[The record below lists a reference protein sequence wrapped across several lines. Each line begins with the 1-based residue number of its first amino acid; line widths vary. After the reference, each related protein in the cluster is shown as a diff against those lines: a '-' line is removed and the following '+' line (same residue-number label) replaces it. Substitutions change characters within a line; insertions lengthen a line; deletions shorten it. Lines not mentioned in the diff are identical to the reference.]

1 MPGSPVPRQEKKR
14 KGPWRSFPYAVA
26 MVILFFLLV
35 FLGYA
40 ELSWLVFL
48 TIPIYNWMANI
59 LDEAREREDA
69 PVASTDAAKGD
80 E

>member
-1 MPGSPVPRQEKKR
+1 M
-14 KGPWRSFPYAVA
+14 
-26 MVILFFLLV
+26 
-35 FLGYA
+35 
-40 ELSWLVFL
+40 FL
-48 TIPIYNWMANI
+48 TIPIYNWMANT